1 MVKLAE
7 RTSTKKIQFTTT
19 RFGEVEID
27 EANVIRFVEEIP
39 GFPETERFVLIPHKE
54 DSPFAWLQSVDAPDV
69 AFVVTDPWLFFED
82 YRPTVNEVDL
92 EKLEVAGKEE
102 DSSNEAWTMLA
113 ILTIPNDPKKMTANL
128 KAPVIINTRNNMAKQ
143 VILSNEEYTT
153 KHFLLKKS

>member
-7 RTSTKKIQFTTT
+7 RTSTKRVQFTTT

-69 AFVVTDPWLFFED
+69 AFVVTDPWLFFEN
-82 YRPTVNEVDL
+82 YKPTVNEIDL
-92 EKLEVAGKEE
+92 EKLEVAGEAE
-102 DSSNEAWTMLA
+102 NSSDEGWVMLS
-113 ILTIPNDPKKMTANL
+113 ILTIPKDPKKMTANL
-128 KAPVIINTRNNMAKQ
+128 KAPVIINTRNNTAKQ
-143 VILSNEEYTT
+143 VILSSEDYTT
-153 KHFLLKKS
+153 KHRLFNRS